1 MNDITDEVIGKTL
14 DISSIRARGFA
25 MAKALICELAE
36 LDERIGFVTEGTI
49 DDRNNLLES
58 ARRLTLLLDGSAVSQ

>member
-1 MNDITDEVIGKTL
+1 MDSTTDEVTCKTI

-25 MAKALICELAE
+25 MAKAIITELAE

>member
-1 MNDITDEVIGKTL
+1 MDSITDEVIGKTL

-36 LDERIGFVTEGTI
+36 LDERIGLATEATV
-49 DDRNNLLES
+49 DDRANLHES
-58 ARRLTLLLDGSAVSQ
+58 ARRLALLLDGSVVTQ